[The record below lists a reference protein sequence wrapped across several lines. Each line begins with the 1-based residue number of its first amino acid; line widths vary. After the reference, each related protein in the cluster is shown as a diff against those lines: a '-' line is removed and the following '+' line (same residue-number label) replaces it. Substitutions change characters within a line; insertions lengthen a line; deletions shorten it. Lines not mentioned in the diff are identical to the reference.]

1 MIKIIVCMKQ
11 VPGTNK
17 VALDPVTGNMMRDG
31 ARGKLNPFD
40 LFAVEE
46 ALRLREL
53 YGGQVT
59 VLSMGPPQAESS
71 LKEALYMGAD
81 EAYLVS
87 DRALGGSD
95 VLATSKAL
103 SEAVKAIGIPD
114 LILCGK
120 QTTDGD
126 TAQVGP
132 EMAEML
138 GIPHVSNATA
148 LADAGE
154 GAMLVTTTLERSE
167 CTYRIR
173 LPFLVSV
180 EKDMNMPRLPSF
192 RRMKALSSY
201 RVNVLSLADLQDK
214 DPKHY
219 GTNGSATGVERV
231 FAPEHNQERS
241 FFQGTSREA
250 AEAFCELLAKEKI
263 I

>member
-1 MIKIIVCMKQ
+1 MIRIIVCMKQ

-17 VALDPVTGNMMRDG
+17 VALDPVTGNMKRDG

-53 YGGQVT
+53 LGGHVT

-103 SEAVKAIGIPD
+103 SEAVKTIGLPD

-148 LADAGE
+148 ISGDGE

-167 CTYRIR
+167 CSYRIK
-173 LPFLVSV
+173 LPFLASV
-180 EKDMNMPRLPSF
+180 EKDMNMPRLPSY
-192 RRMKALSSY
+192 RRMKELTAY
-201 RVNVLSLADLQDK
+201 KVNVLSLADLQDK
-214 DPKHY
+214 DTQHY
-219 GTNGSATGVERV
+219 GTNGSATSVERV
-231 FAPEHNQERS
+231 FAPEHDKERS
-241 FFQGTSREA
+241 FFRGTAREA
-250 AEAFCELLAKEKI
+250 AEALSELLAKEKI
-263 I
+263 L

>member
-1 MIKIIVCMKQ
+1 MIHIIVCMKQ

-17 VALDPVTGNMMRDG
+17 VALDPVTGNMKRDG

-46 ALRLREL
+46 ALQLKERL
-53 YGGQVT
+53 GGHVT
-59 VLSMGPPQAESS
+59 VLSMGPPQAETS

-95 VLATSKAL
+95 VLATGKAL
-103 SEAVKAIGIPD
+103 SEAIKVIGMPD

-148 LADAGE
+148 IAECDE
-154 GAMLVTTTLERSE
+154 STMLVTTTFEKSGCR
-167 CTYRIR
+167 YRIK
-173 LPFLVSV
+173 LPFLASV
-180 EKDMNMPRLPSF
+180 EKDMNMPRLPSYK
-192 RRMKALSSY
+192 RMKALSGY
-201 RVNVLSLADLQDK
+201 KVNVLTLAELKDK
-214 DPKHY
+214 DPQHY
-219 GTNGSATGVERV
+219 GTNGSATSVERV
-231 FAPEHNQERS
+231 FAPQHDKERS
-241 FFQGTSREA
+241 FFEGTAREA
-250 AEAFCELLAKEKI
+250 AEALSELLVKEKI